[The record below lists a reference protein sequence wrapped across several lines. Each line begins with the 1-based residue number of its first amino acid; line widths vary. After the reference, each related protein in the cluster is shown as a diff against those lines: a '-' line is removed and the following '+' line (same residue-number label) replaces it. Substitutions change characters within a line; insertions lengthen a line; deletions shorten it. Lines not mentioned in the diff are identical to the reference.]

1 VSATYAA
8 RLAVASTLVAMAALP
23 MHPAQAATNPEIV
36 RLAGPNRYA
45 TAVEVS
51 QHHHPGGAAAV
62 VVASGV
68 NFPDAV
74 AGAALAGDLGVPLLL
89 TQPGSLPA
97 VTHDEILRLD
107 PDAILLLGGPAAVSS
122 TVFDDLATIAPTTR
136 IAGANRYETAIEI
149 SKHAFGN
156 GEPPVVVIATG
167 ADFPDAL
174 AGAPLATAL
183 GGPVLLTR
191 PGDLPQSVRSEI
203 IRLDPAQILVLGGTA
218 AVSSAVFD
226 ELTGLA
232 PATRIAGADRYA
244 TAVEI
249 SQHLFA
255 VAAAVYVAVG
265 TNFPDALAGAAAAAA
280 AGAPVLLTQTNDLP
294 TAVRDEVVRLS
305 PDTVFVL
312 GGLTVIGLVPEHRLA
327 NPTLPTLG
335 EVSVGLVE
343 FVGGLDRPLFV
354 TSRPGDARVFIVE
367 QGGVIWSTDANGNN
381 LTVVLDITDE
391 VVCCGERGLLGI
403 AFDPADP
410 SRLFVHYSVEPD
422 GSTMLEEYS
431 YPIASAAADP
441 NPVAT
446 ILTHPQFASNHN
458 GGVVAFG
465 PDGFL
470 YLALGD
476 GGGAGDPGDNG
487 QDPSTGYGS
496 ILRIDVSESP
506 YAIPPGNP
514 FANGVG
520 GAPEVWVYGLRN
532 PWRISFDGDDL
543 YVADVGQ
550 GAREEVT
557 LIDVDSG
564 GVNLGWSVMEGTL
577 CFDGPV
583 ALCADNDFVDPI
595 HEYFNAGSRCS
606 ITGGYVYRGS
616 QFPDLVGT
624 YFFGDFCSG
633 EIMALHAYQ
642 GALVDSRV
650 FPVSAPQLSSFGLDG
665 AGRLYATSFS
675 DGTVYLVTQT
685 G

>member
-1 VSATYAA
+1 MVVSPV
-8 RLAVASTLVAMAALP
+8 R
-23 MHPAQAATNPEIV
+23 PAQAATNPEIV

-51 QHHHPGGAAAV
+51 QHHHPGGTATV
-62 VVASGV
+62 VVASGA

-122 TVFDDLATIAPTTR
+122 TVFDDLAAIAPTTR

-174 AGAPLATAL
+174 AGAPLATVL

-191 PGDLPQSVRSEI
+191 PGDLPQSVRNEI
-203 IRLDPAQILVLGGTA
+203 IRLDPAEILVLGGTT

-226 ELTGLA
+226 ELTDLA

-294 TAVRDEVVRLS
+294 TTVRDEEVRLS

-312 GGLTVIGLVPEHRLA
+312 GGLAVIGLVPEHRLA

-354 TSRPGDARVFIVE
+354 TSRPGDARVFVVG
-367 QGGVIWSTDANGNN
+367 QGGVIWSTDANGES
-381 LTVVLDITDE
+381 LTVVLDIADE

-410 SRLFVHYSVEPD
+410 SRLFVHYSAEPD
-422 GSTMLEEYS
+422 GSTMLEEYAF
-431 YPIASAAADP
+431 PIASVTANP

-458 GGVVAFG
+458 GGMVTFG

-506 YAIPPGNP
+506 YGIPPGNP
-514 FANGVG
+514 FADGVG

-564 GVNLGWSVMEGTL
+564 GANLGWSVMEGTL

-583 ALCADNDFVDPI
+583 ALCTDNDFVDPI

-633 EIMALHAYQ
+633 EIMALRAYQ

-685 G
+685 A